1 MAEATPD
8 LEWLMKHINAFRS
21 VKRTHYSGDT
31 ETRMSFE
38 LDLWKIGIQ
47 EKLISVIESS
57 IESQDRLANVNKW
70 LTFVGVAIALFQ
82 LIGMFVIPYLSKP

>member
-1 MAEATPD
+1 MAETTPD
-8 LEWLMKHINAFRS
+8 LEWLMKQINAFRS
-21 VKRTHYSGDT
+21 PTTVHSGDT

-38 LDLWKIGIQ
+38 LDLWNIATQ

-57 IESQDRLANVNKW
+57 TESQDRLANVNKW

-82 LIGMFVIPYLSKP
+82 LVGMFILPFLTKA